1 MHAAQ
6 LLRSSA
12 FRVALVYAV
21 LFGASVLL
29 LFGFIYW
36 STAGFMRQQSDATIE
51 AEIAGLAERYRSD
64 GLNGLTALIEQ
75 RLSRAP
81 EGPSIYLFAGP
92 DRRPIVGNL
101 DRWPAA
107 EPDAEGWIDF
117 RLGESTRPQGE
128 SVRMARAKVFRLA
141 GGFNLLVGRD
151 MQELEAI
158 EARIVR
164 TLIWGVGMT
173 ALLALAGGVA
183 VSYGVGRRLGSINVA
198 IDEIMKGRL
207 SRRLPTRD
215 SGDEL
220 DLLVGNVN
228 RMLTNIEAAMDDVRR
243 VSDNIA
249 HDLRTPLT
257 RLRNRLEL
265 VRGATAPDNEEAVAD
280 AIHEADQLLQTFNA
294 LLRIARV
301 ESRNRTD
308 GFRDVEIASLLA
320 DVADLYGPV
329 AEARGQ
335 RLEVSV
341 QSAPVIV
348 ADADLLFQA
357 LANLLDNAVKYVPR
371 GGRIK
376 LSLATDAA
384 TATIVVEDDGP
395 GIPEALRGKALRRF
409 WRLDDSRSSPGSGL
423 GLSLVAA
430 VARLHDAEL
439 LLEDAAPG
447 LRVLLR
453 LPAGA

>member
-280 AIHEADQLLQTFNA
+280 AIHEADRLLQTFNA

>member
-1 MHAAQ
+1 
-6 LLRSSA
+6 
-12 FRVALVYAV
+12 VYAV

-280 AIHEADQLLQTFNA
+280 AIHEADRLLQTFNA